1 MAFEIKRNDL
11 RPHFRVQLTQN
22 GAPADLTGAVAA
34 RFIMK
39 ATSTLKVN
47 RQTMTFIDKPTG
59 VVEYAWGATD
69 TDTTG
74 EYNAEVEID
83 WGGAPTEYQT
93 FPSKG
98 YFAISISDDL
108 A

>member
-1 MAFEIKRNDL
+1 MAWTHGYSKSSIRRSSSRGQFQTT
-11 RPHFRVQLTQN
+11 FS
-22 GAPADLTGAVAA
+22 ADAVH
-34 RFIMK
+34 MK

-47 RQTMTFIDKPTG
+47 RQVMDFIDMNAG
-59 VVEYAWGATD
+59 IVEYAWAAND

-83 WGGAPTEYQT
+83 WGGSPTEYQT